1 MTSTD
6 IAMRALDGLQLSAV
20 LVLLAAGFALV
31 ANVMR
36 FVNLAHGAVY
46 GFAAAVGAAVA
57 GVARDPII
65 AVAVSIVAAAL
76 LGLALE
82 RYVLRAFLVADRIT
96 QLLIAVAMAFIL
108 ADVATILAVSVLAP
122 PPALPVALAEPVE
135 LAPGLVVPLF
145 RLLQIGLGV
154 LAAIILIYLVQA
166 SGFGLQLRAVAADP
180 DAAAS
185 LGIEQAPFHVVTF
198 VVAAGLAGLA
208 AAVAV
213 SADGLPSHGSDTA
226 LLYVA
231 LATAVAGVRS
241 LPALAGVCLMIGFA
255 DTLGRSLLTETMAR
269 FFGLSQEAGEG
280 TFLLVLLG
288 LAAIVLAVRPRGI
301 VSPARE

>member
-20 LVLLAAGFALV
+20 LMLLAAGFTLV
-31 ANVMR
+31 ANVLR
-36 FVNLAHGAVY
+36 FVNLAHGAIY
-46 GFAAAVGAAVA
+46 GFAVAAGVAVA
-57 GVARDPII
+57 GLVRDPVI
-65 AVAVSIVAAAL
+65 AVAVSIAAAAL

-82 RYVLRAFLVADRIT
+82 RYVLRPFLAADSIT
-96 QLLIAVAMAFIL
+96 QLLITVAVAFVL

-122 PPALPVALAEPVE
+122 PPALPLPFAEPIE
-135 LAPGLVVPLF
+135 LVPGLVVPLF
-145 RLLQIGLGV
+145 RLMQIGLGI
-154 LAAIILIYLVQA
+154 LAAVVLVYVVQ
-166 SGFGLQLRAVAADP
+166 GTQFGLRLRAVAADP
-180 DAAAS
+180 GAAAT
-185 LGIEQAPFHVVTF
+185 LGIDQAPLRVATF

-213 SADGLPSHGSDTA
+213 SADGFPSHGSDIA

-241 LPALAGVCLMIGFA
+241 LPALAGICLLIGLA
-255 DTLGRSLLTETMAR
+255 DTLGRSLLTETTTR
-269 FFGLSQEAGEG
+269 FFGLAQETGQD
-280 TFLLVLLG
+280 TFLLVLFG

-301 VSPARE
+301 AAPARE